1 MKTILLADDS
11 ITIQKVV
18 ELTFSEGDYQVICVS
33 NGTEALKKIRD
44 LRPNVALLDIIM
56 PEKNGYEVCQEMKSD
71 PSTADIP
78 VLLLTGTF
86 EPFDEKRADA
96 VGAHGHLTKPFE
108 SHALVTRVD
117 ELIAAGGGASG
128 PRSPAMDPQSPPAMA
143 APSPYSEE
151 IPSAPAPLGMP
162 PDADNGGSLQASAPF
177 DLGSADEEFVPDRF
191 DDQELPAGATVRL
204 SRDELFAAGQEQE
217 GVADA
222 APMEEPSPAVP
233 MDGFVSGYEIPQ
245 TGAAAAPRGNSVGVR
260 SDSALP
266 VLTQEMVDR
275 IAERVVQRMS
285 DRAVREIAWEVI
297 PQVAE
302 AIVRNRIK
310 ELEEQGEG

>member
-1 MKTILLADDS
+1 
-11 ITIQKVV
+11 
-18 ELTFSEGDYQVICVS
+18 
-33 NGTEALKKIRD
+33 
-44 LRPNVALLDIIM
+44 
-56 PEKNGYEVCQEMKSD
+56 MKSD

-128 PRSPAMDPQSPPAMA
+128 PMSPAMDPQSPPALPDTPTPAISNPAPAAGAAHSYSRGLDAPPPAMA
-143 APSPYSEE
+143 APSPSSED

-162 PDADNGGSLQASAPF
+162 PDADDGGSLQASAPF
-177 DLGSADEEFVPDRF
+177 DLDSADEEFVPDRF

-222 APMEEPSPAVP
+222 APVEEPSPAVP
-233 MDGFVSGYEIPQ
+233 MDGFVSGYEMPQ
-245 TGAAAAPRGNSVGVR
+245 AGAAAAQRGNSVGVR

-266 VLTQEMVDR
+266 ELTQEMVDR